1 MASSPLKTKL
11 KTTPYRYAD
20 AHRLASELGV
30 SMTLA
35 SVLTRRGYA
44 SAREAREFLRG
55 GDLIE
60 PDLLNYVDAASSVIE
75 AAIDTGEKITVHGD
89 YDADGVCSTS
99 IAVRSLKRLG
109 ANVNWFIPSRFDDG
123 YGVSVSNVE
132 RLSDRGA
139 GLIIAVDCGISDVDA
154 VDRAKQLGMRFVIC
168 DHHKWDDRLPDCPV
182 VHPHLGDYP
191 FRELCATAVT
201 YKLMQRLFSRRDRD
215 AKELED
221 ELELVALATVADMV
235 PLIGENRDLAR
246 RGLSRISFTNRTG
259 LLALL
264 ETSGLDKDSISSQDV
279 SFRLA
284 PRLNAVG
291 RLYRADAGVELMLT
305 EDDSRAREI
314 ARELESANRERRD
327 IEHVVHGQAES
338 ERSQII
344 KSGADP
350 PAFVLA
356 GRGWHQGVVGIVASR
371 MVRRYHR
378 PCVLISLPE
387 ESGTDVGKGSG
398 RSIPGFDLHAALTAS
413 SRHLVRFGGH
423 SMAAGL
429 EIEPDMVDAFRD
441 LLVSHAREK
450 LNPGDLIPV
459 QRIDAVVPGDLLGLD
474 LAEELRLMEPFGQ
487 GNDGINLLVPA
498 ATVDD
503 VKPIGNGDHVKF
515 SVTSAGSRS
524 EGVAFGCGGSLPLEA
539 NAAHDVAFNLEIN
552 RWNGSV
558 EPQIILKGLSPVLAV
573 SDSSGCRNCECRAS
587 GDEWWRL
594 ACEGYDTQPDLG
606 TPGESVARCRN
617 IVDSRG
623 SGPLG
628 VVGELASTGESV
640 VVLSADVSRRKS
652 AITGQFDARRLG
664 AGESALATKRCAPA
678 AVERLLNREPNDG
691 LVAFIDH
698 EVAEG
703 SPEVLEL
710 FEHIVMLDPPYNE
723 SRLNAILCTG
733 SSLSGNGFAHLL
745 WGADEVRFTERVVEQ
760 ELGLRAPI
768 DAIYRCLVD
777 SERKE
782 RAGSLEVA
790 ELMLLTEGSG
800 SHPRAPRLIGR
811 CLRVLS
817 ELGMIKVTSDG
828 FVATSTLNENAP
840 TAPDLERSK
849 TFEMYGKLY
858 QESSRFLKVALISK
872 WG

>member
-1 MASSPLKTKL
+1 M
-11 KTTPYRYAD
+11 
-20 AHRLASELGV
+20 
-30 SMTLA
+30 A

-44 SAREAREFLRG
+44 SPQEARGFLRG
-55 GDLIE
+55 GDLNKPE
-60 PDLLNYVDAASSVIE
+60 MLNYVDAASSAIE
-75 AAIDTGEKITVHGD
+75 SAIDTGEKITVHGD

-132 RLSDRGA
+132 KLSDRGA
-139 GLIIAVDCGISDVDA
+139 GLIIAVDCGISDANA

-168 DHHKWDDRLPDCPV
+168 DHHKWDDRLPDCPI

-191 FRELCATAVT
+191 FPDLCATAVT
-201 YKLMQRLFSRRDRD
+201 YKLMQHLFSRRDRD
-215 AKELED
+215 VKELED

-235 PLIGENRDLAR
+235 PLIGENRELAR
-246 RGLSRISFTNRTG
+246 RGLSKISFTNRTG

-264 ETSGLDKDSISSQDV
+264 ETSGLDRDSISSQDV

-291 RLYRADAGVELMLT
+291 RLYRADAGVELLLT

-314 ARELESANRERRD
+314 AQELESANRERRD

-338 ERSQII
+338 ERSRII
-344 KSGADP
+344 KSGEDP

-378 PCVLISLPE
+378 PCILISLPE
-387 ESGTDVGKGSG
+387 ESGTGMGKGSG
-398 RSIPGFDLHAALTAS
+398 RSIPGFDLHAALAAS

-441 LLVSHAREK
+441 LLVSHAREE
-450 LNPGDLIPV
+450 LNTGDLVPV

-498 ATVDD
+498 AAVGD
-503 VKPIGNGDHVKF
+503 VRPIGNGDHVKF

-524 EGVAFGCGGSLPLEA
+524 EGVAFGCGGNLPLEP
-539 NAAHDVAFNLEIN
+539 NAVHDVAFNLEVN

-558 EPQIILKGLSPVLAV
+558 EPQIILKGLSPVPV
-573 SDSSGCRNCECRAS
+573 RSDTTGCRNCDCRARE
-587 GDEWWRL
+587 DEWWRL
-594 ACEGYDTQPDLG
+594 VREGFDTQPQLG
-606 TPGESVARCRN
+606 KTGKSVTPRRN

-623 SGPLG
+623 NGPFG
-628 VVGELASTGESV
+628 VVSELASTGEGV

-652 AITGQFDARRLG
+652 AIADRFDARRLG
-664 AGESALATKRCAPA
+664 AGESALATKRCAPT
-678 AVERLLNREPNDG
+678 AVERLIDCKPGDG

-698 EVAEG
+698 EVAES
-703 SPEVLEL
+703 SPEVLEQ

-723 SRLNAILCTG
+723 TRLNAILCAG
-733 SSLSGNGFAHLL
+733 SSRSGDGFAHLL

-760 ELGLRAPI
+760 ELGLRAPTG
-768 DAIYRCLVD
+768 AIYRCLAD
-777 SERKE
+777 SEVRE
-782 RAGSLEVA
+782 HAGSLDLA
-790 ELMLLTEGSG
+790 ELMVITEGSG

-817 ELGMIKVTSDG
+817 ELGLIQVTGDG
-828 FVATSTLNENAP
+828 LAATSTFNEKAP
-840 TAPDLERSK
+840 SAPDLERSK